1 MAAAL
6 VHTIMIKKRARKN
19 SETHC
24 EHTHTHANMIQ
35 KHTHTHTHNAHKHTP
50 EVKPHNINAAH
61 TIMHM
66 HKHTQ

>member
-6 VHTIMIKKRARKN
+6 VHAIMIKKRAHKN

-24 EHTHTHANMIQ
+24 EHTHTC
-35 KHTHTHTHNAHKHTP
+35 KHDTKTYTHTHNAHKHTP